1 MPLQKIQLK
10 PGVNRENTRY
20 TNEGGYY
27 ESDNVRFRQG
37 TPEKIGGWVR
47 ISANT
52 FLGVCRSLWNW
63 VTLGFQ
69 NLIGVGTNLQ
79 FYILNGGAYYDIT
92 PTQTVHTLTSPFTT
106 ATSTNTGTN
115 TTITVTDATVS
126 YANSDFVTFTPTVTV
141 NGVSIGGEY
150 QITYLTGTTYTI
162 TALGTAS
169 ASSSGGGTVYAV
181 YQINTGPAF
190 AIPLIGWGAGPWG
203 FGAWGVGESSTASMR
218 IWNQFNFGEDLIY
231 GPRDGPLYYWDATI
245 GYQATTVTM
254 TIASPCVV
262 TATINLPDLTAIVLE
277 TSGALPTGLL
287 VGTTYYT
294 KYLTSTTFNLATST
308 ISNATLSGVIITGT
322 AGQFSCTASSVPL
335 VVGQSVTISGGF
347 NGVVALTGNKASGLV
362 GAVASSGGEGIVALS
377 GNAASAA
384 LGTMV
389 ANGGTTI
396 IPAGNFASG
405 FVGTV
410 LGDRV
415 VTLSGNTGFGLV
427 NTVITGSIPGYVSP
441 TTYFI
446 IATNGSTTFTLSA
459 TAGGSGITTT
469 IGATTGLTY
478 TLSTTINTSGSQ
490 SGTHKISQRG
500 VLVSQLNGASSV
512 PLSQIFFLVS
522 DASRFVLC
530 FGTNDIGS
538 TTANPLLIRWSDQE
552 SVTEWS
558 PSITNQAGSI
568 GLSHGSTIVT
578 AIQSKQE
585 IVVFTDA
592 ALYSLQYL
600 GPPYVWGSQLLAD
613 NTSICGPNAVALAAG
628 IIYWM
633 GVDKFYKYDGR
644 LQTLNCDL
652 LRYVFNDIDRN
663 QFEQVYAATNEGF
676 SEVWWF
682 YPSNGSITNDSYIVF
697 NYLENVWYYG
707 SMART
712 AWLDSGL
719 QDYPVAATYSNNLVQ
734 HELGVDDGTAATVV
748 PINAFIT
755 SSQFDIGDGHNFAFV
770 WRMLPDLTFNGSTA
784 GITPSLTMQLLPLQ
798 NSGSGYNIP
807 KSVGGDSAS
816 AEGVV
821 TATHSYPIDL
831 DTYNGQL
838 NIRVRARQMAM
849 KISSNTLGTQWQ
861 LGAPRI
867 DIRPDGRRGG

>member
-1 MPLQKIQLK
+1 MPLQKITLK
-10 PGVNRENTRY
+10 SGVNRENTRY
-20 TNEGGYY
+20 AREGGYY

-63 VTLGFQ
+63 VTFSYQ
-69 NLIGVGTNLQ
+69 NLIGVGTNLK
-79 FYILNGGAYYDIT
+79 FYILNGGTYYDIT
-92 PTQTVHTLTSPFTT
+92 PTQTVHTLTNPFATVNGSTT
-106 ATSTNTGTN
+106 V
-115 TTITVTDATVS
+115 TVTDATNT
-126 YANSDFVTFTPTVTV
+126 YINNDFVTFTGATAVGGLT
-141 NGVSIGGEY
+141 IAGEY
-150 QITYLTGTTYTI
+150 QIAYAVGTTYTI
-162 TALGTAS
+162 TAAS
-169 ASSSGGGTVYAV
+169 AATSTTTGGGTVYAV
-181 YQINTGPAF
+181 YQVNTGPAY
-190 AIPLIGWGAGPWG
+190 AVPQSGWGS
-203 FGAWGVGESSTASMR
+203 GAWGSGTWGNSATSSDAMR

-231 GPRDGPLYYWDATI
+231 GPRGGPLYYWDATV
-245 GYQATTVTM
+245 GYIAPTVTM
-254 TIASPCVV
+254 TIANPCVV
-262 TATINLPDLTAIVLE
+262 TSTTVFPDLTAIVFE
-277 TSGALPTGLL
+277 TTGALPTGLL

-294 KYLTSTTFNLATST
+294 RYVSSTTFNLSLTPTGA
-308 ISNATLSGVIITGT
+308 LIITT
-322 AGQFSCTASSVPL
+322 
-335 VVGQSVTISGGF
+335 
-347 NGVVALTGNKASGLV
+347 
-362 GAVASSGGEGIVALS
+362 
-377 GNAASAA
+377 
-384 LGTMV
+384 
-389 ANGGTTI
+389 
-396 IPAGNFASG
+396 
-405 FVGTV
+405 
-410 LGDRV
+410 
-415 VTLSGNTGFGLV
+415 
-427 NTVITGSIPGYVSP
+427 
-441 TTYFI
+441 
-446 IATNGSTTFTLSA
+446 
-459 TAGGSGITTT
+459 
-469 IGATTGLTY
+469 
-478 TLSTTINTSGSQ
+478 GSQ
-490 SGTHKISQRG
+490 SGTHTVSQRG

-538 TTANPLLIRWSDQE
+538 TSVNPLLVRWSDQE

-558 PSITNQAGSI
+558 PAITNQAGSI
-568 GLSHGSTIVT
+568 TLSHGSTIIT

-613 NTSICGPNAVALAAG
+613 NTSLAGPNAVALAAG

-652 LRYVFNDIDRN
+652 LRYVYNDIDRG

-682 YPSNGSITNDSYIVF
+682 YPSNGSTTNDSYVVF
-697 NYLENVWYYG
+697 NYVENVWYYG

-734 HELGVDDGTAATVV
+734 HELGVDDGTTATLA

-770 WRMLPDLTFNGSTA
+770 WRMLPDLTFNGSTD
-784 GITPSLTMQLLPLQ
+784 GTTPSLTMQLLPLQ
-798 NSGSGYNIP
+798 NSGSGFNNP
-807 KSVGGDSAS
+807 KSVGGTSAS

-821 TATHSYPIDL
+821 TATQTYPIDL

-867 DIRPDGRRGG
+867 DIRQDGRK

>member
-1 MPLQKIQLK
+1 MPLQKIELK
-10 PGVNRENTRY
+10 PGVNREGTRY
-20 TNEGGYY
+20 AREGGYY

-69 NLIGVGTNLQ
+69 NLIGVGTNLK
-79 FYILNGGAYYDIT
+79 FYILNGGTYYDIT
-92 PTQTVHTLTSPFTT
+92 PTQTVHTLTNPFATVNLSTT
-106 ATSTNTGTN
+106 V
-115 TTITVTDATVS
+115 TVTDASGGYV
-126 YANSDFVTFTPTVTV
+126 NNDFVTFTGATAV
-141 NGVSIGGEY
+141 GGLTIAGEF
-150 QITYLTGTTYTI
+150 QITYSSGSTYTI
-162 TALGTAS
+162 TAAS
-169 ASSSGGGTVYAV
+169 AATSTTTGGGTVYAV

-190 AIPLIGWGAGPWG
+190 AVPQVGWGSGTWG
-203 FGAWGVGESSTASMR
+203 SGVWGTSASFTDAMR
-218 IWNQFNFGEDLIY
+218 IWNQFNFGEDLLY
-231 GPRDGPLYYWDATI
+231 GPRGGPLYYWNATI
-245 GYQATTVTM
+245 GYQAATVTM
-254 TIASPCVV
+254 TIANPCVV
-262 TATINLPDLTAIVLE
+262 SATITLPDLTAIVLE

-294 KYLTSTTFNLATST
+294 RFVSSTTFNLSLTPTGA
-308 ISNATLSGVIITGT
+308 LII
-322 AGQFSCTASSVPL
+322 
-335 VVGQSVTISGGF
+335 
-347 NGVVALTGNKASGLV
+347 
-362 GAVASSGGEGIVALS
+362 
-377 GNAASAA
+377 
-384 LGTMV
+384 
-389 ANGGTTI
+389 
-396 IPAGNFASG
+396 
-405 FVGTV
+405 
-410 LGDRV
+410 
-415 VTLSGNTGFGLV
+415 
-427 NTVITGSIPGYVSP
+427 
-441 TTYFI
+441 
-446 IATNGSTTFTLSA
+446 
-459 TAGGSGITTT
+459 
-469 IGATTGLTY
+469 
-478 TLSTTINTSGSQ
+478 TSGSQ
-490 SGTHKISQRG
+490 SGTHTISARG

-552 SVTEWS
+552 SVVEWL

-568 GLSHGSTIVT
+568 TLSHGSTIVT

-613 NTSICGPNAVALAAG
+613 NTSIAGPNAVALAAG

-652 LRYVFNDIDRN
+652 LRYVYNDIDRS

-682 YPSNGSITNDSYIVF
+682 YPSNGSTTNDSYIVF

-707 SMART
+707 TMART

-719 QDYPVAATYSNNLVQ
+719 QDYPVAATYSSNLVQ
-734 HELGVDDGTAATVV
+734 HELGVDDGTAATAV
-748 PINAFIT
+748 PITAFIT

-784 GITPSLTMQLLPLQ
+784 GTTPSLTMQLLPLQ
-798 NSGSGYNIP
+798 NSGSGFNSP
-807 KSVGGDSAS
+807 KSVGGTSSS

-821 TATHSYPIDL
+821 TATQTYPIDL
-831 DTYNGQL
+831 DTFNGQL

-867 DIRPDGRRGG
+867 DIRQDGRR

>member
-1 MPLQKIQLK
+1 MPLQSVKLK
-10 PGVNRENTRY
+10 PGVNRENTRL

-47 ISANT
+47 ISAST

-63 VTLGFQ
+63 VTFGFQ
-69 NLIGVGTNLQ
+69 NLIGVGTNLK
-79 FYILNGGAYYDIT
+79 FYILNGGTYYDIT
-92 PTQTVHTLTSPFTT
+92 PTQTVHTLTNPFATVNLSTT
-106 ATSTNTGTN
+106 V
-115 TTITVTDATVS
+115 TVTDATGGFI
-126 YANSDFVTFTPTVTV
+126 NNDFVTFTGATAVGGITI
-141 NGVSIGGEY
+141 SGEY
-150 QITYLTGTTYTI
+150 KITTSSSTAYTI
-162 TALGTAS
+162 TAAS
-169 ASSSGGGTVYAV
+169 AATSTTTGGGTVYAV
-181 YQINTGPAF
+181 YQINTGPSYAV
-190 AIPLIGWGAGPWG
+190 PLVGWGSGTWG
-203 FGAWGVGESSTASMR
+203 SGVWGTSASSSDAMR

-231 GPRDGPLYYWDATI
+231 GPRGGPLYYWDATI
-245 GYQATTVTM
+245 GYQAATVSM
-254 TIASPCVV
+254 TIANPCVV
-262 TATINLPDLTAIVLE
+262 STTINIPDLTAIVLE
-277 TSGALPTGLL
+277 TTGALPTGLL

-294 KYLTSTTFNLATST
+294 RYVSSSTFNLSLTPTGA
-308 ISNATLSGVIITGT
+308 LIITT
-322 AGQFSCTASSVPL
+322 
-335 VVGQSVTISGGF
+335 
-347 NGVVALTGNKASGLV
+347 
-362 GAVASSGGEGIVALS
+362 
-377 GNAASAA
+377 
-384 LGTMV
+384 
-389 ANGGTTI
+389 
-396 IPAGNFASG
+396 
-405 FVGTV
+405 
-410 LGDRV
+410 
-415 VTLSGNTGFGLV
+415 
-427 NTVITGSIPGYVSP
+427 
-441 TTYFI
+441 
-446 IATNGSTTFTLSA
+446 
-459 TAGGSGITTT
+459 
-469 IGATTGLTY
+469 
-478 TLSTTINTSGSQ
+478 GSQ
-490 SGTHKISQRG
+490 SGTHTISQRG
-500 VLVSQLNGASSV
+500 VLVSQLSGASSV

-538 TTANPLLIRWSDQE
+538 TSVNPLLIRWSDQE

-558 PSITNQAGSI
+558 PAITNQAGSI
-568 GLSHGSTIVT
+568 TLSHGSTIIT

-613 NTSICGPNAVALAAG
+613 NTSLAGPNAVALAAG

-652 LRYVFNDIDRN
+652 LRYVYNDIDRG

-676 SEVWWF
+676 NEVWWF
-682 YPSNGSITNDSYIVF
+682 YPSNGSTTNDSYVVY
-697 NYLENVWYYG
+697 NYVENVWYYG
-707 SMART
+707 TMART

-719 QDYPVAATYSNNLVQ
+719 QDYPVAATYNNNLVQ
-734 HELGVDDGTAATVV
+734 HELGVDDGTTATLA

-770 WRMLPDLTFNGSTA
+770 WRMLPDLTFNGSTDGA
-784 GITPSLTMQLLPLQ
+784 TPSLTMQLLPLQ
-798 NSGSGYNIP
+798 NSGSGYNNP
-807 KSVGGDSAS
+807 KSIGGTSAS

-821 TATHSYPIDL
+821 TATQTYPIDL

>member
-1 MPLQKIQLK
+1 MPLQKITLK
-10 PGVNRENTRY
+10 SGVNRENTRY
-20 TNEGGYY
+20 AREGGYY

-63 VTLGFQ
+63 VTFGFQ
-69 NLIGVGTNLQ
+69 NLIGVGTNLK
-79 FYILNGGAYYDIT
+79 FYILNGGTYYDIT
-92 PTQTVHTLTSPFTT
+92 PTQTVHTLTNPFATVNLSTT
-106 ATSTNTGTN
+106 V
-115 TTITVTDATVS
+115 TVTDATGGFI
-126 YANSDFVTFTPTVTV
+126 NNDFVTFTGATAVGGITI
-141 NGVSIGGEY
+141 SGEY
-150 QITYLTGTTYTI
+150 QITTSSSTAYTI
-162 TALGTAS
+162 TAAS
-169 ASSSGGGTVYAV
+169 AATSTTSGGGTVYAV
-181 YQINTGPAF
+181 YQINTGPSYAV
-190 AIPLIGWGAGPWG
+190 PLVGWGSGTWG
-203 FGAWGVGESSTASMR
+203 SGVWGTSASSSDAMR

-231 GPRDGPLYYWDATI
+231 GPRGGPLYYWDATI
-245 GYQATTVTM
+245 GYQAATVSM
-254 TIASPCVV
+254 TIANPCVV
-262 TATINLPDLTAIVLE
+262 STTINIPDLTAIVLE
-277 TSGALPTGLL
+277 TTGALPTGLL

-294 KYLTSTTFNLATST
+294 RYVSSTTFNLSLTPTGA
-308 ISNATLSGVIITGT
+308 LIITT
-322 AGQFSCTASSVPL
+322 
-335 VVGQSVTISGGF
+335 
-347 NGVVALTGNKASGLV
+347 
-362 GAVASSGGEGIVALS
+362 
-377 GNAASAA
+377 
-384 LGTMV
+384 
-389 ANGGTTI
+389 
-396 IPAGNFASG
+396 
-405 FVGTV
+405 
-410 LGDRV
+410 
-415 VTLSGNTGFGLV
+415 
-427 NTVITGSIPGYVSP
+427 
-441 TTYFI
+441 
-446 IATNGSTTFTLSA
+446 
-459 TAGGSGITTT
+459 
-469 IGATTGLTY
+469 
-478 TLSTTINTSGSQ
+478 GSQ
-490 SGTHKISQRG
+490 SGTHTISQRG

-538 TTANPLLIRWSDQE
+538 TSVNPLLIRWSDQE
-552 SVTEWS
+552 SVTEWA
-558 PSITNQAGSI
+558 PAITNQAGSI
-568 GLSHGSTIVT
+568 TLSHGSTIIT

-613 NTSICGPNAVALAAG
+613 NTSLAGPNAVALAAG

-652 LRYVFNDIDRN
+652 LRYVYNDIDRG

-682 YPSNGSITNDSYIVF
+682 YPSNGSTTNDSYVVF
-697 NYLENVWYYG
+697 NYVENVWYYG
-707 SMART
+707 TMART

-719 QDYPVAATYSNNLVQ
+719 QDYPVAATYSNNIVQ
-734 HELGVDDGTAATVV
+734 HELGVDDGTTATLA

-770 WRMLPDLTFNGSTA
+770 WRMLPDLTFNGSTD
-784 GITPSLTMQLLPLQ
+784 GTTPSLTMQLLPLQ
-798 NSGSGYNIP
+798 NSGSGFNNP
-807 KSVGGDSAS
+807 KSVGGTSAS

-821 TATHSYPIDL
+821 TATQTYPIDL
-831 DTYNGQL
+831 DTFNGQL

-867 DIRPDGRRGG
+867 DIRQDGRK

>member
-10 PGVNRENTRY
+10 PGVNREGTRY
-20 TNEGGYY
+20 AREGGYY

-37 TPEKIGGWVR
+37 APEKIGGWVR
-47 ISANT
+47 ISVNT

-63 VTLGFQ
+63 VTFSFQ
-69 NLIGVGTNLQ
+69 NLIGVGTNLK

-92 PTQTVHTLTSPFTT
+92 PTQTVHTLTNPFTT
-106 ATSTNTGTN
+106 NGTSTV
-115 TTITVTDATVS
+115 TVADATGG
-126 YANSDFVTFTPTVTV
+126 YINNDFVTFTGGTAVG
-141 NGVSIGGEY
+141 GVLITGEY
-150 QITYLTGTTYTI
+150 QIAAASPTAYTI
-162 TALGTAS
+162 TVVGTPTATT
-169 ASSSGGGTVYAV
+169 GGGTVYAV
-181 YQINTGPAF
+181 YQVNTGPASVV
-190 AIPLIGWGAGPWG
+190 PQSGWGSGTWG
-203 FGAWGVGESSTASMR
+203 SGTWGNSATSSDAIR
-218 IWNQFNFGEDLIY
+218 IWNQFNFGEDLLY
-231 GPRDGPLYYWDATI
+231 GPRGGPLYYWDATI
-245 GYQATTVTM
+245 GYTAPTVSM
-254 TIASPCVV
+254 TIANPCVV
-262 TATINLPDLTAIVLE
+262 SATITIPDLTAIVLE

-294 KYLTSTTFNLATST
+294 RFVSSTTFNLSLTPTGA
-308 ISNATLSGVIITGT
+308 LII
-322 AGQFSCTASSVPL
+322 
-335 VVGQSVTISGGF
+335 
-347 NGVVALTGNKASGLV
+347 
-362 GAVASSGGEGIVALS
+362 
-377 GNAASAA
+377 
-384 LGTMV
+384 
-389 ANGGTTI
+389 
-396 IPAGNFASG
+396 
-405 FVGTV
+405 
-410 LGDRV
+410 
-415 VTLSGNTGFGLV
+415 
-427 NTVITGSIPGYVSP
+427 
-441 TTYFI
+441 
-446 IATNGSTTFTLSA
+446 
-459 TAGGSGITTT
+459 
-469 IGATTGLTY
+469 
-478 TLSTTINTSGSQ
+478 TSGSQ

-512 PLSQIFFLVS
+512 PLSQIAFLVS

-538 TTANPLLIRWSDQE
+538 STTNPLLIRWSDQE
-552 SVTEWS
+552 SAVEWS
-558 PSITNQAGSI
+558 PAITNQAGSI
-568 GLSHGSTIVT
+568 ALSHGSTIVT

-613 NTSICGPNAVALAAG
+613 NTSIAGPNAVALAAG

-652 LRYVFNDIDRN
+652 LRYVYNDIARD
-663 QFEQVYAATNEGF
+663 QFDQVYAATNEGF

-682 YPSNGSITNDSYIVF
+682 YPSNGSSTNDSYIVF

-707 SMART
+707 TMART

-719 QDYPVAATYSNNLVQ
+719 QDYPVAATYNNNLVQ
-734 HELGVDDGTAATVV
+734 HELGVDDVTTGTAV
-748 PINAFIT
+748 PITAFIT

-784 GITPSLTMQLLPLQ
+784 GTTPSLTMQLLPLQ
-798 NSGSGYNIP
+798 NSGSGFNNP
-807 KSVGGDSAS
+807 KSVGGDSSS

-821 TATHSYPIDL
+821 TATQTYPIDL

-867 DIRPDGRRGG
+867 DIRQDGRR

>member
-47 ISANT
+47 VSANT

-63 VTLGFQ
+63 VTFSYQ
-69 NLIGVGTNLQ
+69 NLIGVGTNLK
-79 FYILNGGAYYDIT
+79 FYILNGGTYYDIT
-92 PTQTVHTLTSPFTT
+92 PTQTVHTLTNPFATVNGSTT
-106 ATSTNTGTN
+106 V
-115 TTITVTDATVS
+115 TVTDATGG
-126 YANSDFVTFTPTVTV
+126 YINNDFVTFTGATAVGGITI
-141 NGVSIGGEY
+141 SGEY
-150 QITYLTGTTYTI
+150 QLTASSSTAYTI
-162 TALGTAS
+162 TAAS
-169 ASSSGGGTVYAV
+169 AATSTTTGGGTVYAV
-181 YQINTGPAF
+181 YQINTGPAY
-190 AIPLIGWGAGPWG
+190 AVPLVGWGSGTWG
-203 FGAWGVGESSTASMR
+203 SGVWGTSASSTDAMR

-231 GPRDGPLYYWDATI
+231 GPRGGPLYYWDATI
-245 GYQATTVTM
+245 GYQAATVTM
-254 TIASPCVV
+254 TIANPCVV
-262 TATINLPDLTAIVLE
+262 TSTTVLPNLTAIVFE
-277 TSGALPTGLL
+277 TTGALPTGLL

-294 KYLTSTTFNLATST
+294 RFVSSTTFNLSLTPTGA
-308 ISNATLSGVIITGT
+308 LIITT
-322 AGQFSCTASSVPL
+322 
-335 VVGQSVTISGGF
+335 
-347 NGVVALTGNKASGLV
+347 
-362 GAVASSGGEGIVALS
+362 
-377 GNAASAA
+377 
-384 LGTMV
+384 
-389 ANGGTTI
+389 
-396 IPAGNFASG
+396 
-405 FVGTV
+405 
-410 LGDRV
+410 
-415 VTLSGNTGFGLV
+415 
-427 NTVITGSIPGYVSP
+427 
-441 TTYFI
+441 
-446 IATNGSTTFTLSA
+446 
-459 TAGGSGITTT
+459 
-469 IGATTGLTY
+469 
-478 TLSTTINTSGSQ
+478 GSQ
-490 SGTHKISQRG
+490 SGTHTVSQRG

-538 TTANPLLIRWSDQE
+538 TSVNPLLIRWSDQE
-552 SVTEWS
+552 SVVEWS
-558 PSITNQAGSI
+558 PAITNQAGSI
-568 GLSHGSTIVT
+568 TLSHGSTIVT

-613 NTSICGPNAVALAAG
+613 NTSIAGPNAVALAAG

-652 LRYVFNDIDRN
+652 LRYVYNDIDRS

-682 YPSNGSITNDSYIVF
+682 YPSNGSTTNDSYVVF
-697 NYLENVWYYG
+697 NYIENVWYYG
-707 SMART
+707 TMART

-719 QDYPVAATYSNNLVQ
+719 QDYPLAATYNNNLVQ
-734 HELGVDDGTAATVV
+734 HELGVDDGTTATLA

-784 GITPSLTMQLLPLQ
+784 GTTPSLTMQLLPLQ
-798 NSGSGYNIP
+798 NSGSGYNNP
-807 KSVGGDSAS
+807 KSVGGDSSS
-816 AEGVV
+816 AEGTV
-821 TATHSYPIDL
+821 TATQTYPIDL

-867 DIRPDGRRGG
+867 DIRQDGRRGG

>member
-20 TNEGGYY
+20 SAEGGYY

-63 VTLGFQ
+63 VTFSYQ
-69 NLIGVGTNLQ
+69 NLIGVGTHLK
-79 FYILNGGAYYDIT
+79 FYILNGGTYYDIT
-92 PTQTVHTLTSPFTT
+92 PTQTVHTLTGPFATVNLSTT
-106 ATSTNTGTN
+106 V
-115 TTITVTDATVS
+115 TVTDATS
-126 YANSDFVTFTPTVTV
+126 TYINADFVTFTGATAVGGITI
-141 NGVSIGGEY
+141 SGEY
-150 QITYLTGTTYTI
+150 QLTYLTPTTYTI
-162 TALGTAS
+162 TAAS
-169 ASSSGGGTVYAV
+169 AATSTASGGGTVYAV
-181 YQINTGPAF
+181 YQVNTGPAY
-190 AIPLIGWGAGPWG
+190 AVPLVGWGAGPWG
-203 FGAWGVGESSTASMR
+203 SGTWGNSATSSDAMR

-231 GPRDGPLYYWDATI
+231 GPRGGPLYYWDATI
-245 GYQATTVTM
+245 GYQAITVTM
-254 TIASPCVV
+254 TIANPCVV
-262 TATINLPDLTAIVLE
+262 TSTTVLPDLTAIVFE

-294 KYLTSTTFNLATST
+294 RYVSSTTFNLSLTPTGA
-308 ISNATLSGVIITGT
+308 LII
-322 AGQFSCTASSVPL
+322 SSV
-335 VVGQSVTISGGF
+335 
-347 NGVVALTGNKASGLV
+347 
-362 GAVASSGGEGIVALS
+362 
-377 GNAASAA
+377 
-384 LGTMV
+384 
-389 ANGGTTI
+389 
-396 IPAGNFASG
+396 
-405 FVGTV
+405 
-410 LGDRV
+410 
-415 VTLSGNTGFGLV
+415 
-427 NTVITGSIPGYVSP
+427 
-441 TTYFI
+441 
-446 IATNGSTTFTLSA
+446 
-459 TAGGSGITTT
+459 
-469 IGATTGLTY
+469 
-478 TLSTTINTSGSQ
+478 SQ

-538 TTANPLLIRWSDQE
+538 SVVNPLLIRWSDQE
-552 SVTEWS
+552 SVVEWS
-558 PSITNQAGSI
+558 PAITNQAGSI
-568 GLSHGSTIVT
+568 TLSHGSTIVT

-644 LQTLNCDL
+644 LQALNCDL
-652 LRYVFNDIDRN
+652 LRYVYNDIDRS
-663 QFEQVYAATNEGF
+663 QFDQVYAATNEGF
-676 SEVWWF
+676 NEVWWF
-682 YPSNGSITNDSYIVF
+682 YPSNGSTTNDSYIVY
-697 NYLENVWYYG
+697 NYLENIWYYG
-707 SMART
+707 TMART

-719 QDYPVAATYSNNLVQ
+719 QDYPVAATYNSNLVQ
-734 HELGVDDGTAATVV
+734 HELGVDDVTTGTAVAIT
-748 PINAFIT
+748 AFIT

-770 WRMLPDLTFNGSTA
+770 WRMLPDLTFNGSTD
-784 GITPSLTMQLLPLQ
+784 GTTPSLTMQLLPLQ
-798 NSGSGYNIP
+798 NSGSGFNNP
-807 KSVGGDSAS
+807 KSVGGDSSTAT
-816 AEGVV
+816 GTV
-821 TATHSYPIDL
+821 TATQTYPIDL

-867 DIRPDGRRGG
+867 DIRPDGRR